1 MHLNSD
7 VALSFIQLVT
17 FYYRT
22 RAKNIDELVGF
33 STEAQKYEVMTAVED
48 INAPVIAIE
57 LIGHKKEEDDKFIV
71 GPDTQIKILA
81 YDQLSGLAGIDFS
94 WDGNEWQACW

>member
-1 MHLNSD
+1 
-7 VALSFIQLVT
+7 
-17 FYYRT
+17 
-22 RAKNIDELVGF
+22 
-33 STEAQKYEVMTAVED
+33 MTAVED

-94 WDGNEWQACW
+94 WDGNEWQKYTDRPLGLPSGSSELMIRATDKLGLAAEQNYKFISQ